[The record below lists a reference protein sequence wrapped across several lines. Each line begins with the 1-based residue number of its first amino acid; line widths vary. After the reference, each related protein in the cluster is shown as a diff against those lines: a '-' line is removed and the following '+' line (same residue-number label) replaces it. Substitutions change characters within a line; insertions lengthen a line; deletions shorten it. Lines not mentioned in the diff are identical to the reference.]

1 MSNSLK
7 KAELSMKKTLELTIV
22 AFEKNVIN
30 DPQNKYHWLDQIEQ
44 HKETIRSINNKYPD
58 SLENTIQP

>member
-1 MSNSLK
+1 
-7 KAELSMKKTLELTIV
+7 MKKTLELTIV

-58 SLENTIQP
+58 SLENTIQT